1 MWKFILLISINYKQN
16 FMKRFSLI
24 LAFCA
29 YIFTSFAHDFEID
42 GIYYNITS
50 STDKTVEVTCKGS
63 TYDSYSNEYFGVV
76 TIPELVTYDGNT
88 YSVTSIGYAAFAD
101 CSSLTSVEFPNS
113 VTSIGDYAFW
123 YCSSLT
129 SVELPSS
136 VTSIGQKAFKLCS
149 SLSSVVIPYSV
160 TKIEWDTFTQCE
172 NLTSVVI
179 PNSVTYLGEA
189 CFSNCKNLSSL
200 YFLGTIPTIKTN
212 AFNKISSSC
221 KVYVP
226 YGCKDSYS
234 SNSVLRQFEIVEYA
248 SPEMPSL
255 SPAILGIDGN
265 PTRWES
271 SRDGGLTW
279 KKIDCTSPVYVEENP
294 ERGKVLYRILN
305 EDGTYSDILKVT
317 YYDVVPETIVAS
329 PTTDTKIVDE
339 SVKFTLDVIDD
350 GYTYQWYHNGVA
362 IEGATENSYEISVI
376 KSADAGT
383 YYCVVTNPVSSV
395 NSTNVELTVNKCSQ
409 FISFPEIGTKTY
421 GDADFK
427 LPATTNKG
435 LPIFYQS
442 MDSDVASISGNT
454 VTITGVGETVI
465 VATQAGNADY
475 LEADYVARRLIV
487 TEYAEPEQNKELT
500 ISAAGYATLYLPIA
514 VEIPS
519 DVKVYIGE
527 TIKGKYVMLKELKD
541 VIPANTGVVVKAA
554 EGIYEFVPSGD
565 VVAPITNNL
574 FNGTNVDTYI
584 TPAEDMV
591 AYVLSMVDGEV
602 GMYRAKLNAEGA
614 FLNNA
619 NKVYM
624 ELNTNMLGVN
634 NEEIDSS
641 ISGSQL
647 SKGFCFAFPETTNIS
662 GVKLNSPQTDIYYDL
677 QGRKVSHPTRGMYIL
692 NGKKVFVK

>member
-1 MWKFILLISINYKQN
+1 MKKIL
-16 FMKRFSLI
+16 FI
-24 LAFCA
+24 LAFC
-29 YIFTSFAHDFEID
+29 IFRFNVFAFEVDDISYSIKSSTEKTVCVCGKQYEGVLVIPSSITYEGSEYSVTEID
-42 GIYYNITS
+42 GHAFNNCTNLIS
-50 STDKTVEVTCKGS
+50 
-63 TYDSYSNEYFGVV
+63 V
-76 TIPELVTYDGNT
+76 TIPG
-88 YSVTSIGYAAFAD
+88 SVNYIG
-101 CSSLTSVEFPNS
+101 
-113 VTSIGDYAFW
+113 
-123 YCSSLT
+123 
-129 SVELPSS
+129 
-136 VTSIGQKAFKLCS
+136 
-149 SLSSVVIPYSV
+149 
-160 TKIEWDTFTQCE
+160 
-172 NLTSVVI
+172 
-179 PNSVTYLGEA
+179 
-189 CFSNCKNLSSL
+189 
-200 YFLGTIPTIKTN
+200 TN
-212 AFNKISSSC
+212 AFKGCSNLRELILEDGEGTLGISYQLVYGTGLKDSFYGVPVQKLYLGRNIRGYKYSGTFDGHSYSGSMWGYPFSNSGGSLRHLTIGSKVNNIGDHCLTGCTNIEEIVSWAIVPPERGIGASEEC
-221 KVYVP
+221 KLYVP
-226 YGCKDSYS
+226 LGFKNAYS
-234 SNSVLRQFEIVEYA
+234 THLSWNKYTDII
-248 SPEMPSL
+248 EMSKIIKPSQTPTEL
-255 SPAILGIDGN
+255 AINGKPI
-265 PTRWES
+265 RWEY
-271 SRDGGLTW
+271 SRDGGMTW
-279 KKIDCTSPVYVEENP
+279 VRVDCNQKIYVDENP

-305 EDGTYSDILKVT
+305 EDGTYSKILTVT
-317 YYDVVPETIVAS
+317 YYDVVPKTIVAS
-329 PTTDTKIVDE
+329 PATETKTVDE
-339 SVKFTLDVIDD
+339 SVVFTLDVVDD
-350 GYTYQWYHNGVA
+350 GYTYQWYHNDNA
-362 IEGATENSYEISVI
+362 IEGATSNSYEIPVI

-383 YYCVVTNPVSSV
+383 YYCVVSNPVSTV

-409 FISFPEIGTKTY
+409 EITFPEIGTKTY

-500 ISAAGYATLYLPIA
+500 ISVAGYATLYLPIA

-554 EGIYEFVPSGD
+554 EGTYEFIPSGD
-565 VVAPITNNL
+565 VVAPIANNL
-574 FNGTNVDTYI
+574 FNGTNEDTYI
-584 TPAEDMV
+584 TPAEGMV

-647 SKGFCFAFPETTNIS
+647 SKGFCFVFPETTNIS

-692 NGKKVFVK
+692 NGKKVFIK

>member
-1 MWKFILLISINYKQN
+1 
-16 FMKRFSLI
+16 MKRLSLI
-24 LAFCA
+24 LALCA
-29 YIFTSFAHDFEID
+29 YIFTSWAHHFEVD

-50 STDKTVEVTCKGS
+50 SNNNSTVAVTFRGNYS
-63 TYDSYSNEYFGVV
+63 DSYLDEYSGAVS
-76 TIPELVTYDGNT
+76 IPESVIYNGIP
-88 YSVTSIGYAAFAD
+88 YSVTSIGGSAFVN
-101 CSSLTSVEFPNS
+101 CSGLTSVEIPNS
-113 VTSIGDYAFW
+113 VTSIGSYAF
-123 YCSSLT
+123 YGCSGLTSIGIPNSVTVMGILAFYGCSSLT
-129 SVELPSS
+129 SICFYGNCPSFGS
-136 VTSIGQKAFKLCS
+136 N
-149 SLSSVVIPYSV
+149 
-160 TKIEWDTFTQCE
+160 TFSQ
-172 NLTSVVI
+172 V
-179 PNSVTYLGEA
+179 
-189 CFSNCKNLSSL
+189 
-200 YFLGTIPTIKTN
+200 
-212 AFNKISSSC
+212 SSSC

-226 YGCKDSYS
+226 QGSKGYMANDLLKT
-234 SNSVLRQFEIVEYA
+234 FEIFEVEYA
-248 SPEMPSL
+248 APEMPSL
-255 SPAILGIDGN
+255 SPAALVINGT
-265 PTRWES
+265 PVRWES

-279 KKIDCTSPVYVEENP
+279 TKIDCTSNVYVDENP

-305 EDGTYSDILKVT
+305 KNGTYSDICKVT
-317 YYDVVPETIVAS
+317 YYDVVPERIVAS
-329 PTTDTKIVDE
+329 PATETKIVDE

-362 IEGATENSYEISVI
+362 IEGATENSYEIPVI

-383 YYCVVTNPVSSV
+383 YYCEVTNPVSSV

>member
-1 MWKFILLISINYKQN
+1 V
-16 FMKRFSLI
+16 
-24 LAFCA
+24 
-29 YIFTSFAHDFEID
+29 EI
-42 GIYYNITS
+42 
-50 STDKTVEVTCKGS
+50 
-63 TYDSYSNEYFGVV
+63 
-76 TIPELVTYDGNT
+76 P
-88 YSVTSIGYAAFAD
+88 YSVTRVNREVFNG
-101 CSSLTSVEFPNS
+101 CTSLTSVEIPNS
-113 VTSIGDYAFW
+113 VTSIGRAAFSG
-123 YCSSLT
+123 CTSLT
-129 SVELPSS
+129 LVE
-136 VTSIGQKAFKLCS
+136 
-149 SLSSVVIPYSV
+149 
-160 TKIEWDTFTQCE
+160 
-172 NLTSVVI
+172 I
-179 PNSVTYLGEA
+179 PNSVTSIEDYA
-189 CFSNCKNLSSL
+189 FSGCSNLTTVVVANSHTESKGCMVFRYCSSL
-200 YFLGTIPTIKTN
+200 STIYFGGEPPLSNEAYQNVPYTCKMYVPTGLLNEYKYKFSKYDVHYYPTI
-212 AFNKISSSC
+212 
-221 KVYVP
+221 
-226 YGCKDSYS
+226 
-234 SNSVLRQFEIVEYA
+234 L
-248 SPEMPSL
+248 PSFSL
-255 SPAILGIDGN
+255 AAHCIIGTPV
-265 PTRWES
+265 RWES

-329 PTTDTKIVDE
+329 PATETKIVDE
-339 SVKFTLDVIDD
+339 SVKFTLDVVDD
-350 GYTYQWYHNGVA
+350 GYTYQWYHDGVA
-362 IEGATENSYEISVI
+362 IEGATENSYEIPVI

-442 MDSDVASISGNT
+442 MDSDVAKISGNT

-465 VATQAGNADY
+465 VATQAGNEDY

-487 TEYAEPEQNKELT
+487 TEYAEPEQNKMLT
-500 ISAAGYATLYLPIA
+500 VSGAGYATMYLPVA

-519 DVKVYIGE
+519 DVKVYIAE
-527 TIKGKYVMLKELKD
+527 TIKGQYVMLRELKD
-541 VIPANTGVVVKAA
+541 VIPANTGVVVKAT
-554 EGIYEFVPSGD
+554 EGTYEFIPSGD
-565 VVAPITNNL
+565 VVAPIANNL
-574 FNGTNVDTYI
+574 FKGTNEDTYI
-584 TPAEDMV
+584 TPAEGMV

>member
-1 MWKFILLISINYKQN
+1 
-16 FMKRFSLI
+16 MKRIFLI
-24 LAFCA
+24 LALCA
-29 YIFTSFAHDFEID
+29 YVFTSWAYNFKVD

-50 STDKTVEVTCKGS
+50 STDRTVEVT
-63 TYDSYSNEYFGVV
+63 YRNYRDESYHDEYSGAVS
-76 TIPELVTYDGNT
+76 IPESVIYNGIT
-88 YSVTSIGYAAFAD
+88 YSVTSIGQFAFSS
-101 CSSLTSVEFPNS
+101 CSGITSVEIPNS
-113 VTSIGDYAFW
+113 VTAIMGGAFKG
-123 YCSSLT
+123 CSGLT
-129 SVELPSS
+129 S
-136 VTSIGQKAFKLCS
+136 I
-149 SLSSVVIPYSV
+149 
-160 TKIEWDTFTQCE
+160 
-172 NLTSVVI
+172 VI
-179 PNSVTYLGEA
+179 PNSVRYIKGSAFYNCSGLTSIVIPNSVKSIEQKA
-189 CFSNCKNLSSL
+189 FSGCYGLTTL
-200 YFLGTIPTIKTN
+200 CFLGNIPSLSYSIF
-212 AFNKISSSC
+212 AGVSSSC

-226 YGCKDSYS
+226 HGSKESYM
-234 SNSVLRQFEIVEYA
+234 SNSNLSRFDFFEIA
-248 SPEMPSL
+248 APEMPSL
-255 SPAILGIDGN
+255 SPAALVINGT
-265 PTRWES
+265 PVRWES

-279 KKIDCTSPVYVEENP
+279 TKIDCTSNVYVDENP
-294 ERGKVLYRILN
+294 ERGKVFYRILN
-305 EDGTYSDILKVT
+305 KNGTYSDICKVT

-329 PTTDTKIVDE
+329 PATETKIVDE

-350 GYTYQWYHNGVA
+350 GYTYQWYHNSVA
-362 IEGATENSYEISVI
+362 IEGATENSYEIPVI

-554 EGIYEFVPSGD
+554 EGTYEFVPSGD

-624 ELNTNMLGVN
+624 ELNANMLGVN

>member
-1 MWKFILLISINYKQN
+1 
-16 FMKRFSLI
+16 MKRIFLI
-24 LAFCA
+24 LALCA
-29 YIFTSFAHDFEID
+29 YVFTSWAYNFKVD

-50 STDKTVEVTCKGS
+50 STDRTVEVT
-63 TYDSYSNEYFGVV
+63 YRNYRDESYHDEYSGAVS
-76 TIPELVTYDGNT
+76 IPESVIYNGIT
-88 YSVTSIGYAAFAD
+88 YSVTSIGQFAFSS
-101 CSSLTSVEFPNS
+101 CSGITSVEIPNS
-113 VTSIGDYAFW
+113 VTAIMGGAFKG
-123 YCSSLT
+123 CSGLT
-129 SVELPSS
+129 SVKISNS
-136 VTSIGQKAFKLCS
+136 VYIFWEEAFWGCSGLTSI
-149 SLSSVVIPYSV
+149 
-160 TKIEWDTFTQCE
+160 
-172 NLTSVVI
+172 VI
-179 PNSVTYLGEA
+179 PNSVRYIKGSAFYNCSGLTSIVIPNSVESIEQKA
-189 CFSNCKNLSSL
+189 FSGCYGLTTL
-200 YFLGTIPTIKTN
+200 CFLGNIPSLSYSI
-212 AFNKISSSC
+212 FDGVSSSC

-226 YGCKDSYS
+226 HGSKESYM
-234 SNSVLRQFEIVEYA
+234 SNSNLRRFDFFEVA
-248 SPEMPSL
+248 APEMPSL
-255 SPAILGIDGN
+255 SPAALVINGT
-265 PTRWES
+265 PVRWES

-279 KKIDCTSPVYVEENP
+279 TKIDCTSNVYVDENP

-305 EDGTYSDILKVT
+305 KNGTYSDICKVT
-317 YYDVVPETIVAS
+317 YYDVVPETIAAS
-329 PTTDTKIVDE
+329 PATETKIVDE

-362 IEGATENSYEISVI
+362 IEGATENSYEIPVI

-554 EGIYEFVPSGD
+554 EGTYEFVPSGD

-647 SKGFCFAFPETTNIS
+647 SKGFCFVFPETTNIS
-662 GVKLNSPQTDIYYDL
+662 GVILNSPQTDIYYDL

>member
-1 MWKFILLISINYKQN
+1 
-16 FMKRFSLI
+16 MKRLSLI
-24 LAFCA
+24 LALCA
-29 YIFTSFAHDFEID
+29 YIFTSWAHHFEVD

-50 STDKTVEVTCKGS
+50 STDRTVEVTFRGN
-63 TYDSYSNEYFGVV
+63 YYNSYNNEYSGAVS
-76 TIPELVTYDGNT
+76 IPESVIYNGST
-88 YSVTSIGYAAFAD
+88 YSVTRIGYDAFSS
-101 CSSLTSVEFPNS
+101 CSGLTSVKIPNS
-113 VTSIGDYAFW
+113 VTAIMGAAFQG
-123 YCSSLT
+123 CPGLT
-129 SVELPSS
+129 SVNIPNGVTAIRGSTFWGCSGL
-136 VTSIGQKAFKLCS
+136 TSIVIPNSVDSIMEGAFKNCS
-149 SLSSVVIPYSV
+149 G
-160 TKIEWDTFTQCE
+160 
-172 NLTSVVI
+172 LTSVVI
-179 PNSVTYLGEA
+179 PNSVTSIGYYAFQNCSGLTTLCLLGKK
-189 CFSNCKNLSSL
+189 SV
-200 YFLGTIPTIKTN
+200 YYN
-212 AFNKISSSC
+212 AFLYYAAFDGVSSSC
-221 KVYVP
+221 KIYVP
-226 YGCKDSYS
+226 HGSKESYM
-234 SNSVLRQFEIVEYA
+234 SNSQLSRFDFFEVA
-248 SPEMPSL
+248 APEMPSL
-255 SPAILGIDGN
+255 SPATLVINGTPI
-265 PTRWES
+265 RWES

-279 KKIDCTSPVYVEENP
+279 TKIDCTSNVYVDENP

-350 GYTYQWYHNGVA
+350 GYTYQWYHNSVA
-362 IEGATENSYEISVI
+362 IEGATENSYEIPVI

-465 VATQAGNADY
+465 VATQAGNSDY

-554 EGIYEFVPSGD
+554 EGTYEFVPSGD

-624 ELNTNMLGVN
+624 ELNANMLGVN

>member
-1 MWKFILLISINYKQN
+1 
-16 FMKRFSLI
+16 MKRIFLI
-24 LAFCA
+24 LALCA
-29 YIFTSFAHDFEID
+29 YVFTSWAHDFEVN

-50 STDKTVEVTCKGS
+50 STDRTVEVTFRGN
-63 TYDSYSNEYFGVV
+63 YYNSYLDEYSGAVS
-76 TIPELVTYDGNT
+76 IPESVIYNGST
-88 YSVTSIGYAAFAD
+88 YSVTRIGNSAFSS
-101 CSSLTSVEFPNS
+101 CSGLTSVEIPNSVTGIRSSAFSSCYSLTSVVFSNS
-113 VTSIGDYAFW
+113 MTYIAFEAF
-123 YCSSLT
+123 YKCS
-129 SVELPSS
+129 
-136 VTSIGQKAFKLCS
+136 G
-149 SLSSVVIPYSV
+149 
-160 TKIEWDTFTQCE
+160 
-172 NLTSVVI
+172 LTSVVI
-179 PNSVTYLGEA
+179 PNSVTSIGAYAFDECSGLTTL
-189 CFSNCKNLSSL
+189 C
-200 YFLGTIPTIKTN
+200 FLGDIPSLQ
-212 AFNKISSSC
+212 AGVFNGVSSAC

-226 YGCKDSYS
+226 KGSKGYM
-234 SNSVLRQFEIVEYA
+234 SNPELKKFEFFEVEYA
-248 SPEMPSL
+248 APEMPSL
-255 SPAILGIDGN
+255 SPAALVINGT
-265 PTRWES
+265 PVRWES

-279 KKIDCTSPVYVEENP
+279 TKIDCTSTVYVDENP

-305 EDGTYSDILKVT
+305 KNGTYSDICKVT

-329 PTTDTKIVDE
+329 PATETKIVDE

-350 GYTYQWYHNGVA
+350 GYTYQWYHNSVA
-362 IEGATENSYEISVI
+362 IEGATENSYEIPVI

-554 EGIYEFVPSGD
+554 EGTYEFVPSGD

-574 FNGTNVDTYI
+574 FNGTNEDTYI
-584 TPAEDMV
+584 TPAEGMV

-602 GMYRAKLNAEGA
+602 GMYRAKLNADGA

-677 QGRKVSHPTRGMYIL
+677 QGRKVSYPTRGMYIL

>member
-1 MWKFILLISINYKQN
+1 MKKILLIIAYCI
-16 FMKRFSLI
+16 FSFNVFA
-24 LAFCA
+24 AF
-29 YIFTSFAHDFEID
+29 EVD
-42 GIYYNITS
+42 GIYYSIYS
-50 STDKTVEVTCKGS
+50 STNKTVSVAENQYEGVLVIPSSITYNGS
-63 TYDSYSNEYFGVV
+63 V
-76 TIPELVTYDGNT
+76 
-88 YSVTSIGYAAFAD
+88 YSVVEISSNAFFD
-101 CSSLTSVEFPNS
+101 CTNLLS
-113 VTSIGDYAFW
+113 VT
-123 YCSSLT
+123 
-129 SVELPSS
+129 VPSS
-136 VTSIGQKAFKLCS
+136 VTFIGENAFRGCSNLNELILEDGEEAIEIFYQYYNGGYVKDSFYGVPVQKLYLGREINGRTSGGRYTGYPFYTATS
-149 SLSSVVIPYSV
+149 SLQYLTIGSKV
-160 TKIEWDTFTQCE
+160 TRINSYCL
-172 NLTSVVI
+172 NVC
-179 PNSVTYLGEA
+179 PNIKEIISLAIMPPTNGIGAPEECKLYVPLD
-189 CFSNCKNLSSL
+189 CKNRYSKNSSWNK
-200 YFLGTIPTIKTN
+200 YTDIIEMSKIIKPSQTPTE
-212 AFNKISSSC
+212 
-221 KVYVP
+221 
-226 YGCKDSYS
+226 
-234 SNSVLRQFEIVEYA
+234 L
-248 SPEMPSL
+248 
-255 SPAILGIDGN
+255 AINGKPI
-265 PTRWES
+265 RWEY
-271 SRDGGLTW
+271 SRDGGMTW
-279 KKIDCTSPVYVEENP
+279 VRVDCKQNIYIDENP

-305 EDGTYSDILKVT
+305 EDGTYSSILTVT

-350 GYTYQWYHNGVA
+350 GYTYQWYHNSVA
-362 IEGATENSYEISVI
+362 IEGATENSYEIPVI

-554 EGIYEFVPSGD
+554 EGTYEFVPSGD